1 MLWALFVCM
10 LYLKLKSKE
19 TSTDMEILI
28 IVHLLTITSSAC
40 RTRSAVFASSS
51 AFKRLKEENN
61 LIAVTC

>member
-1 MLWALFVCM
+1 
-10 LYLKLKSKE
+10 
-19 TSTDMEILI
+19 MEILI

-61 LIAVTC
+61 LIAVTR